1 MRKLPYQ
8 PYDEEDYQIM
18 EKIIKEKD
26 KKFRPNESYIRT
38 SKEIT
43 IQRPYDKI
51 KPVIDNGNEQ

>member
-8 PYDEEDYQIM
+8 PYDEEDYKIM
-18 EKIIKEKD
+18 ENIIKEKD
-26 KKFRPNESYIRT
+26 KKFRPNENYIRT

>member
-18 EKIIKEKD
+18 EKIIKEKE

-38 SKEIT
+38 SREII

-51 KPVIDNGNEQ
+51 KKVIDNGNE